1 LTIVIS
7 NQEKVIGGNVP
18 DLNTFFSWKSKT
30 ASPIPTTFGLEK
42 TPLVHFCSL
51 WDAFPGVKTFSR
63 HNLLKIAV
71 YFSQKGSTSPEVATS
86 FQEAEFYNLRCL
98 KSGRICLQNPL
109 YA

>member
-1 LTIVIS
+1 M
-7 NQEKVIGGNVP
+7 P

-42 TPLVHFCSL
+42 MRLVHFCSL